1 MIWSKSS
8 SSKGLTCF
16 EAMSDR
22 SEYDRRYAIDASKL
36 CGEFGWRSMLTT
48 LRLTC
53 VKLLSDMP
61 RIGIGGRG

>member
-1 MIWSKSS
+1 MIDPN
-8 SSKGLTCF
+8 T
-16 EAMSDR
+16 
-22 SEYDRRYAIDASKL
+22 IDAM
-36 CGEFGWRSMLTT
+36 RSMLRSCAASSVGDPCITT